1 MKANKID
8 KSPINTRKETIGV
21 INIPIDIHST
31 HPFRLPR
38 DIMSNC
44 EMLSIKAKITQKCP
58 ISIVLLK
65 T

>member
-8 KSPINTRKETIGV
+8 KSPINTRKKTIGV

-31 HPFRLPR
+31 HSLRLPR
-38 DIMSNC
+38 DIMNNC
-44 EMLSIKAKITQKCP
+44 EMLSIKAKMTQKWP